1 MLTRHFDIVVIGGG
15 HAGIE
20 AALAAARLG
29 KETLLLTLSID
40 GIGLMPCNPSIG
52 GTGKGHL
59 VRELDALG
67 GQMGLTADSVTL
79 QSRMLNRGK
88 GPAVHSLR
96 AQADKYQYQKEMLNT
111 LMSTEHLTLWQAEAS
126 EVLTHN
132 GKVTG
137 VQVESGDIV
146 HCKAVVAC
154 CGVYLNS
161 RILIGEYIR
170 DCGPQGLGNAKHL
183 TKNLLDL
190 GFGVRRFKTGT
201 PARIDYRSIDW
212 HEMESQAGD
221 EPAVPFSFLTD
232 KPIENKAL
240 CYLTYTNE
248 ETHKIIQANIHRSP
262 MHMGIIK
269 ATGTRYCPS
278 IEDKIVKFSDKDRHQ
293 LFLEPE
299 GLQSPEWYAQG
310 FSSCLPEDVQ
320 WAMYRTVP
328 GLRRAVLTRPAYAI
342 EYDCIDPLNLDVR
355 LAAKQLE
362 GMFLA
367 GQLNGTSGYEEAA
380 AQGLVAGVNAVCYVE
395 DKDPLV
401 LTRDNSY
408 IGVLID
414 DLTTK
419 GTNEPY
425 RMMTG
430 RVEHRLSLRQDNA
443 DLRLTEIGYRL
454 GLASEERMQRMDKK
468 RKQTAKLMDYL
479 NKARVK
485 LPEEISTQ
493 GTASYSPASLLKRP
507 DMDSQAIL
515 SQLTE
520 MAEFGADAIEQSLLN
535 IRYEGYLK
543 REEEQIERARTM
555 EEKQLPQGIDY
566 KQIEGLRLEARQ
578 KLNQLKP
585 YSLAQASRISGVS
598 PADIAV
604 LMVWLK
610 RAKDKKSGR

>member
-1 MLTRHFDIVVIGGG
+1 MVIGGG

-20 AALAAARLG
+20 AALAGARLH
-29 KETLLLTLSID
+29 KNTLLLTLSID

-67 GQMGLTADSVTL
+67 GQMGLTCDSVTL

-96 AQADKYQYQKEMLNT
+96 AQADKFQYQSEMLRI
-111 LMSTEHLTLWQAEAS
+111 LMSTENLTIWQAEAS
-126 EVLTHN
+126 EILTSN
-132 GKVTG
+132 GRVTG
-137 VQVESGDIV
+137 IKVESGDVV
-146 HCKAVVAC
+146 HCRAVVAC

-170 DCGPQGLGNAKHL
+170 ECGPQGLGNAKRL
-183 TKNLLDL
+183 TQNFIDL

-201 PARIDYRSIDW
+201 PARIDHRSIDW
-212 HEMESQAGD
+212 NEMESQAGD
-221 EPAVPFSFLTD
+221 EPTVPFSFMTD
-232 KPIENKAL
+232 APPTNKAL

-248 ETHKIIQANIHRSP
+248 QTHQIILDNIHRSP

-278 IEDKIVKFSDKDRHQ
+278 IEDKIVRFADKDRHQ

-299 GLQSPEWYAQG
+299 GLHHPEWYAQG
-310 FSSCLPEDVQ
+310 FSSCLPESVQ
-320 WAMYRTVP
+320 WQMYRTVP

-342 EYDCIDPLNLDVR
+342 EYDCIDPTNLDIR
-355 LAAKQLE
+355 LSAKHLD

-380 AQGLVAGVNAVCYVE
+380 AQGLLAGINAVQYIDE
-395 DKDPLV
+395 KDPLI

-408 IGVLID
+408 IGVLVD

-443 DLRLTEIGYRL
+443 DLRLTALGHQI
-454 GLASEERMQRMDKK
+454 GLASDERMRRMEKK
-468 RKQTAKLMDYL
+468 REQTEKL
-479 NKARVK
+479 NKYLHSSRVK
-485 LPEEISTQ
+485 LPEEIGSKNTP
-493 GTASYSPASLLKRP
+493 SYSPASLLRRP
-507 DMDSQAIL
+507 DMNADSIL
-515 SQLTE
+515 QQLPDI
-520 MAEFGADAIEQSLLN
+520 AEYPADAIEQSLLA

-543 REEEQIERARTM
+543 REEEQIARAKTM
-555 EEKQLPQGIDY
+555 EEKRLSKDIDY
-566 KQIEGLRLEARQ
+566 AKIEGLRLEARQ
-578 KLNQLKP
+578 KLNHFKP

-610 RAKDKKSGR
+610 RGK

>member
-454 GLASEERMQRMDKK
+454 GLASEKRMQRMDKK

>member
-1 MLTRHFDIVVIGGG
+1 MFTREFDIVVIGGG

-29 KETLLLTLSID
+29 RETLLLTLSID

-96 AQADKYQYQKEMLNT
+96 AQADKYRYQSEMLNV
-111 LMSTEHLTLWQAEAS
+111 LMRTEHLTLWQAEAS
-126 EVLTHN
+126 EILHKN
-132 GKVTG
+132 GSVYG
-137 VQVESGDIV
+137 LRVESGDIV
-146 HCKAVVAC
+146 HCRAIVAC

-161 RILIGEYIR
+161 RILVGEYIR
-170 DCGPQGLGNAKHL
+170 ECGPQGLGNAKRL
-183 TKNLLDL
+183 TQSLLDL
-190 GFGVRRFKTGT
+190 GFGIRRFKTGT
-201 PARIDYRSIDW
+201 PARVDKRSIDW
-212 HEMESQAGD
+212 DEMTPQAGD
-221 EPAVPFSFLTD
+221 EPPVPFSFLTD
-232 KPIENKAL
+232 APIQNRAL

-248 ETHKIIQANIHRSP
+248 QTHRIILDNIHRSP
-262 MHMGIIK
+262 MHAGLIK

-278 IEDKIVKFSDKDRHQ
+278 IEDKIVRFADKDRHQ

-299 GLQSPEWYAQG
+299 GLHSPEWYVQG
-310 FSSCLPEDVQ
+310 FSSSLPEEVQ
-320 WAMYRTVP
+320 WQMYRTVP

-342 EYDCIDPLNLDVR
+342 EYDCIDPTNLDIR
-355 LAAKQLE
+355 LAAKQLD
-362 GMFLA
+362 GLYLA
-367 GQLNGTSGYEEAA
+367 GQINGTSGYEEAA
-380 AQGLVAGVNAVCYVE
+380 AQGLLAGINAVQYTE
-395 DKDPLV
+395 EKEPLI
-401 LTRDNSY
+401 LTRDSSY
-408 IGVLID
+408 IGVLVD

-443 DLRLTEIGYRL
+443 DLRLTELGYRI
-454 GLASEERMQRMDKK
+454 GLASEERMRRMERK
-468 RKQTAKLMDYL
+468 REQTEKLTDYL
-479 NKARVK
+479 HASRVK
-485 LPEEISTQ
+485 LPEEIGSRNTP
-493 GTASYSPASLLKRP
+493 SYAPASLLKRP
-507 DMDSQAIL
+507 GMDAAQIL
-515 SQLTE
+515 EQLPDIAAYGT
-520 MAEFGADAIEQSLLN
+520 DAIEQSLLN

-543 REEEQIERARTM
+543 REEEQIARAKAM
-555 EEKQLPQGIDY
+555 EEKRLPRDTDY
-566 KQIEGLRLEARQ
+566 AQIEGLRLEARQ
-578 KLNQLKP
+578 KLNQLRP

-610 RAKDKKSGR
+610 RGKKS

>member
-111 LMSTEHLTLWQAEAS
+111 LMSTEQLTLWQAEAS

-137 VQVESGDIV
+137 VKVESSDIV

-170 DCGPQGLGNAKHL
+170 DCGPQGLGNAKRL

-380 AQGLVAGVNAVCYVE
+380 AQGLVAGVNAVRYVE

-454 GLASEERMQRMDKK
+454 GLASEERMQRMDRK
-468 RKQTAKLMDYL
+468 REQTAKLTDYL

-485 LPEEISTQ
+485 LPEEIDTQ

-507 DMDSQAIL
+507 DMDAGAIL

-543 REEEQIERARTM
+543 REEEQIERARAM
-555 EEKQLPQGIDY
+555 EEKQLPPGIDY
-566 KQIEGLRLEARQ
+566 SQIEGLRLEARQ

-610 RAKDKKSGR
+610 RAKDKK

>member
-1 MLTRHFDIVVIGGG
+1 MFTREFDIVVIGGG

-29 KETLLLTLSID
+29 RETLLLTLSID

-96 AQADKYQYQKEMLNT
+96 AQADKYRYQSEMLNV
-111 LMSTEHLTLWQAEAS
+111 LMRTEHLTLWQAEAS
-126 EVLTHN
+126 EILHKN
-132 GKVTG
+132 GSVYG
-137 VQVESGDIV
+137 LRVESGDIV
-146 HCKAVVAC
+146 HCRAIVAC

-161 RILIGEYIR
+161 RILVGEYIR
-170 DCGPQGLGNAKHL
+170 ECGPQGLGNAKRL
-183 TKNLLDL
+183 TQSLLDL
-190 GFGVRRFKTGT
+190 GFGIRRFKTGT
-201 PARIDYRSIDW
+201 PARVDKRSIDW
-212 HEMESQAGD
+212 DEMTPQAGD
-221 EPAVPFSFLTD
+221 EPPVPFSFLTD
-232 KPIENKAL
+232 APIQNRAL

-248 ETHKIIQANIHRSP
+248 QTHRIILDNIHRSP
-262 MHMGIIK
+262 MHAGLIK

-278 IEDKIVKFSDKDRHQ
+278 IEDKIVRFADKDRHQ

-299 GLQSPEWYAQG
+299 GLHSPEWYVQG
-310 FSSCLPEDVQ
+310 FSSSLPEEVQ
-320 WAMYRTVP
+320 WQMYRTVP

-342 EYDCIDPLNLDVR
+342 EYDCIDPTNLDIR
-355 LAAKQLE
+355 LAAKQLD
-362 GMFLA
+362 GLYLA
-367 GQLNGTSGYEEAA
+367 GQINGTSGYEEAA
-380 AQGLVAGVNAVCYVE
+380 AQGLLAGINAVQYTE
-395 DKDPLV
+395 EKEPLI
-401 LTRDNSY
+401 LTRDSSY
-408 IGVLID
+408 IGVLVD

-443 DLRLTEIGYRL
+443 DLRLTELGYRI
-454 GLASEERMQRMDKK
+454 GLASEERMRRMERK
-468 RKQTAKLMDYL
+468 REQTEKLTDYL
-479 NKARVK
+479 HASRVK
-485 LPEEISTQ
+485 LPEEIGSRNTP
-493 GTASYSPASLLKRP
+493 SYAPASLLKRP
-507 DMDSQAIL
+507 DMDAAQIL
-515 SQLTE
+515 EQLPDIAAYGT
-520 MAEFGADAIEQSLLN
+520 DAIEQSLLN

-543 REEEQIERARTM
+543 REEEQIARAKAM
-555 EEKQLPQGIDY
+555 EEKRLPRDTDY
-566 KQIEGLRLEARQ
+566 AQIEGLRLEARQ
-578 KLNQLKP
+578 KLNQLRP

-610 RAKDKKSGR
+610 RGKKS